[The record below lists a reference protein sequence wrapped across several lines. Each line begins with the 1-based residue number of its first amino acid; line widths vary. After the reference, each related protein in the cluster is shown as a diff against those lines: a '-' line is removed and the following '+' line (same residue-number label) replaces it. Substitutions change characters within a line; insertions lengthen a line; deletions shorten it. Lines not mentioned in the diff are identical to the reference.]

1 MCGIAGWLGPAID
14 QDLARRMLK
23 SLVHRGPDD
32 EGDWQGNHVWLGQR
46 RLSIVDLS
54 SEGHQPMVSASGRFV
69 ITYNG
74 EIYNHL
80 ELRAE
85 LEKKGHIFKGH
96 SDTEVILA
104 AFEAYGIRPA
114 LSHFNGMFAFAVWDQ
129 AERALTIVRDR
140 MGEKPLYFAERNG
153 HFAFA
158 SELTALWELPWL
170 DKRVDQQAL
179 ANYFRYLC
187 VPAPATII
195 KGARKLSPGCGYSWK
210 EGLGEPFTYWNVR
223 DTIEQALSSPLS
235 LNPVQAAD
243 ELEAL
248 LKDAVR
254 IRLRSDVPYGALLS
268 SGVDSSLVTA
278 LMQQQVGTPVS
289 TFTIGFQEKTHDESR
304 YAKKIAAHLSTNHT
318 EQIVSPGDV
327 ISLVP
332 ELAHLHDE
340 PFADSSSI
348 PTYLLARLARQQV
361 TVALAGDGGDELFGG
376 YPRYFWASRIERLRS
391 TLTPD
396 GAAALGGLIKV
407 VPRNWLDAVDL
418 HLMRSRYGGANGL
431 GTRVHRLA
439 SYLQCAPEDFY
450 RTIVSAWKHPSDLL
464 QPELGEVRMFSP
476 VFDHPTLPWSSRM
489 MASDQSHFLPD
500 DILTKTDRASMA
512 VGLEMRAPLLD
523 HRLVEWSWRLP
534 LQLKLADKGDAGKL
548 ILKDV
553 LDRHVP
559 RQLMNRPKM
568 GFGIPLGNWLRN
580 ELRPWAESMLTPEK
594 LENAGL
600 QSRTV
605 MRVWRA
611 HMDGADQFSEIW
623 TVLMWLQ
630 WQDRWRVAV

>member
-1 MCGIAGWLGPAID
+1 
-14 QDLARRMLK
+14 
-23 SLVHRGPDD
+23 
-32 EGDWQGNHVWLGQR
+32 
-46 RLSIVDLS
+46 
-54 SEGHQPMVSASGRFV
+54 MVSASGRFV

-74 EIYNHL
+74 EIYNHI

-85 LEKKGHIFKGH
+85 LEKQGHRFKGH
-96 SDTEVILA
+96 SDTEVMLA

-153 HFAFA
+153 NFAFA

-179 ANYFRYLC
+179 ADYFRYLC

-195 KGARKLSPGCGYSWK
+195 RGARKLTPGCGYCWK
-210 EGLGEPFTYWNVR
+210 EGLGEAFTYWNVR
-223 DTIEQALSSPLS
+223 GTVEDALSSPLS
-235 LNPVQAAD
+235 LNPTQAAD

-268 SGVDSSLVTA
+268 GGVDSSLVTA
-278 LMQQQVGTPVS
+278 LMQQQVATPVS

-304 YAKKIAAHLSTNHT
+304 YAKEIAAHLGTNHT
-318 EQIVSPGDV
+318 EQIVLPNDV

-332 ELAHLHDE
+332 ELAQLHDE

-361 TVALAGDGGDELFGG
+361 TVVLAGDGGDELFGG

-396 GAAALGGLIKV
+396 GASALGGLIKT
-407 VPRNWLDAVDL
+407 VPRNWLDAVDQ
-418 HLMRSRYGGANGL
+418 HLLRSRYGGANGL

-450 RTIVSAWKHPSDLL
+450 RSIVSAWKHPSDLL
-464 QPELGEVRMFSP
+464 QAEIGVEQVFSP
-476 VFDHPTLPWSSRM
+476 VFDHPTLPWSCRM

-548 ILKDV
+548 ILKNV

-568 GFGIPLGNWLRN
+568 GFGIPLGKWLRN

-594 LENAGL
+594 LESAGL
-600 QSRTV
+600 KAGTV
-605 MRVWRA
+605 MTVWKA
-611 HMDGADQFSEIW
+611 HMNGAEHFSEIW

-630 WQDRWRVAV
+630 WQDKWRATF